1 MVCPCHRG
9 APCWAVAGCRPRA
22 RPGPSKNPTGGG
34 PAWTRAAEAAA
45 AAGAGPEVTFGPW
58 HPAGPGGSWGV
69 HREPRV
75 RALLWGRSGRRFALV
90 TGLRRSQVRAQLTHN
105 LRKKKVHGGA
115 MKHQQPID
123 VEDPR

>member
-1 MVCPCHRG
+1 VLGGAGLPASGPAGPVRKSYRG
-9 APCWAVAGCRPRA
+9 RPRLDA
-22 RPGPSKNPTGGG
+22 CRGG
-34 PAWTRAAEAAA
+34 PG

-75 RALLWGRSGRRFALV
+75 RALLWGRSGHRFTLV
-90 TGLRRSQVRAQLTHN
+90 TGLRRSQVRAQLTRN